1 MGVSKAHARLTNG
14 KMERTRSFMQ
24 RRIDQR
30 HRIPGKSRNSTFH
43 CCEVVVANDAV
54 DISGV
59 DVPDVADVAEVAD
72 VADVA
77 DVTLPTFCC
86 ILDGMATFRSSS

>member
-59 DVPDVADVAEVAD
+59 DVPDVADVA
-72 VADVA
+72 DVA

>member
-59 DVPDVADVAEVAD
+59 DVPDVADD
-72 VADVA
+72 ADVA